1 MSKKKADPSAAEPS
15 QSTKKPRLK
24 EAHGRG
30 SARLVI
36 TTGCPAGVGPEI
48 SVRAAAQTNGPAPI
62 LVGDFQTL
70 LQAAELVGVPRSR
83 LVRFE
88 ALAARTDRIPVFQ
101 AGAELCALDRN
112 PGAPTRESG
121 KAQLAYINAG
131 YQLVKA
137 RGLGALVTAPVNKA
151 AIYQSGAPGSK
162 RFIGHTEWLEAL
174 DGAAFSVMCF
184 YSRKLTTALVTTH
197 LPIKQVPRALSAPGI
212 STVIV
217 SLATFLRRLGVER
230 PKLAV
235 CSLNPHASEAGMFGS
250 EEAQAIV
257 PGAVSAQQALGRR
270 AQIFGPIG
278 AETAFRKAYAGEYS
292 GVVAMYHDQATI
304 PMKLVAFGDA
314 VNVTLGLSIDR
325 TSVDHGTAYDIA
337 WKNCAEVSGIESA
350 LALAERLSESARKG

>member
-15 QSTKKPRLK
+15 QRKKKPKRQ
-24 EAHGRG
+24 EGCGRAP
-30 SARLVI
+30 ARLVI

-48 SVRAAAQTNGPAPI
+48 SVRAAAEGNGPAPI

-70 LQAAELVGVPRSR
+70 LEAAELVGVPRSR

-88 ALAARTDRIPVFQ
+88 ALGARTDSIPVVQ
-101 AGAELCALDRN
+101 AGAELRVLDRR

-121 KAQLAYINAG
+121 RAQLAYINAG

-137 RGLGALVTAPVNKA
+137 GGLGALVTAPVNKA
-151 AIYQSGAPGSK
+151 AIYQSGARGAK

-184 YSRKLTTALVTTH
+184 YSSKLTTALVTTH

-217 SLATFLRRLGVER
+217 SLATFLRRLGEQR

-257 PGAVSAQQALGRR
+257 PGVASAQQALGRR

-337 WKNCAEVSGIESA
+337 WQNCAEISGIESA
-350 LALAERLSESARKG
+350 LALAERLSESARKS